1 VMKSEGEVSGIG
13 SKCDLASCF

>member
-1 VMKSEGEVSGIG
+1 MKSEGEVSGIG